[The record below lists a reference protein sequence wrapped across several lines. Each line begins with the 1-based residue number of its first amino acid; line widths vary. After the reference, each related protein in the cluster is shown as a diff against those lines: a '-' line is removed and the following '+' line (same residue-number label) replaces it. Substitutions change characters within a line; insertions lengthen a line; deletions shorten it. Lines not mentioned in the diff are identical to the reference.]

1 MAFKGGFLIKPVST
15 NTQNIANLLVQGT
28 QAIEDR
34 KLKIGEIAS
43 DLVKETNKTI
53 AEIPVTGPADHPV
66 LVQKTSN
73 ALRNYLADAYKR
85 FTDGEI
91 SLSELKTINSK
102 AYSQAT
108 MFSKSQEL
116 AAKQNEDLKKGIA
129 EGKYS
134 GIANS
139 MNYGIYRTSST
150 GDNNESALDVFVD
163 DFGDIQLTQSILV
176 PTLDGLE
183 KRSVPVS
190 KTANLT
196 QRLSPANG
204 FVPPL
209 AVDIENDVKTFV
221 GNIKS
226 SGLVTAE
233 LIDEKDENN
242 KLTGNKISIVKV
254 SPGQD
259 KNVREGIESAVIS
272 YQPEDFFDI
281 AHKFGMKTDMDRTY
295 KPYTQERINSRF
307 TNLSIDANGNAI
319 SISPEDMLIKTSDD
333 GLSLDLTPK
342 QVDILEGFIRKKLYT
357 AIDPEL
363 KIFRDK
369 PTEEKTVADI
379 QQIDFTPSTIKTNL
393 DLLRIAREEQSE
405 FNKLKNQGII
415 LGKTDNEGN
424 PLYPQIQSQLS
435 ALLNATSGEGAK
447 NAVVGLN
454 IPSDFSKK
462 FLKGKFISSTGQEIK
477 SVTNILSV
485 KRGNALEFVVLGPSD
500 IADISLQSMAG
511 TEVKVGQTVRV
522 PEGISAPLSDTQ
534 VANLYVDLWDNNE
547 TFRELAKKRGYDRK
561 SRHTDDKERNL
572 QYRKALSF
580 IISDYAEQ

>member
-1 MAFKGGFLIKPVST
+1 MAFKGGFLVKPTTT
-15 NTQNIANLLVQGT
+15 NTQNLANLLIQGT
-28 QAIEDR
+28 QAIEDK
-34 KLKIGEIAS
+34 KLKVGEIAS
-43 DLVKETNKTI
+43 NLVKETNKTI
-53 AEIPVTGPADHPV
+53 AEIPITGPADHPV
-66 LVQKTSN
+66 LVQKASN
-73 ALRNYLADAYKR
+73 AIRNYLSDAYKR

-163 DFGDIQLTQSILV
+163 DFGDIQLTQSILM

-204 FVPPL
+204 FIPPL
-209 AVDIENDVKTFV
+209 AVDIEDDVKTFV

-226 SGLVTAE
+226 SGFVTAE
-233 LIDEKDENN
+233 LIDEEDEKGN
-242 KLTGNKISIVKV
+242 LTGNKISVVKV
-254 SPGQD
+254 NPGQD
-259 KNVREGIESAVIS
+259 KNVRDGIELAIVS

-295 KPYTQERINSRF
+295 RPYTQERINSRF
-307 TNLSIDANGNAI
+307 TNLSIDADGNAI

-333 GLSLDLTPK
+333 GLSLDLTEK
-342 QVDILEGFIRKKLYT
+342 QVDILEGFVRKKLYT
-357 AIDPEL
+357 AIDPQL

-369 PTEEKTVADI
+369 DVASGTKKLTISEQAKAAPLTSAVYDREALVEATLDQQNRYNVFAPKEKQTTPKDGEYIIHDDKLQALLSNSKSEVSSYS
-379 QQIDFTPSTIKTNL
+379 IDSRLHEPLAELLNESSFFDSRLDTINSYAVIK
-393 DLLRIAREEQSE
+393 DSEGE
-405 FNKLKNQGII
+405 FNLVFIGGANIGKSKTTQGEQGVI
-415 LGKTDNEGN
+415 ER
-424 PLYPQIQSQLS
+424 
-435 ALLNATSGEGAK
+435 E
-447 NAVVGLN
+447 
-454 IPSDFSKK
+454 
-462 FLKGKFISSTGQEIK
+462 
-477 SVTNILSV
+477 
-485 KRGNALEFVVLGPSD
+485 
-500 IADISLQSMAG
+500 
-511 TEVKVGQTVRV
+511 TET
-522 PEGISAPLSDTQ
+522 
-534 VANLYVDLWDNNE
+534 
-547 TFRELAKKRGYDRK
+547 
-561 SRHTDDKERNL
+561 
-572 QYRKALSF
+572 
-580 IISDYAEQ
+580 SDYTNEAISGIASDQQAKTFYQFMYNNNDNFRTLAENRSFVLDEEDYMTALAVLSEASLLMPK